1 MRGTVRRDKRSWPSA
16 RITEHPP
23 NGKARMTMTEIPK
36 TDAMNVSSFRL
47 RVFLRASALVLR
59 HFLGTL
65 ALYWNRFTEFINSD
79 QSEDAVCNA
88 TLFARHVTRDPN
100 LDWNGH

>member
-1 MRGTVRRDKRSWPSA
+1 MTNDEL
-16 RITEHPP
+16 I
-23 NGKARMTMTEIPK
+23 TMTEIPK
-36 TDAMNVSSFRL
+36 ADAMNVSSFRL
-47 RVFLRASALVLR
+47 RVFLRASAFVLR
-59 HFLGTL
+59 DFLGTL